1 MKKWGVLLLGLTVC
15 TALIGLIGKSSFKD
29 RGILSVSSIEDIKSI
44 NPNINQIFT
53 EADVELFIAD
63 YEEGRY
69 ENLSD
74 DTEVWIVQSNDK
86 ITQYDFSML
95 QEVKILQVLKGTA
108 EENSIAEVVS
118 SGGIYDQKYR
128 YHSYD
133 NEAPVFFGMMNVMLP
148 KQEYLLF
155 VKKMDV
161 SKYTDKQYY
170 RTAFPLFSYFN
181 LTEDYAV
188 ALNASADTLRY
199 NDVGNSEFLCDTQ
212 ETVRKL
218 MDFKQKVI
226 GKFVGKQ
233 SAYNNLVVGN
243 EYAAYV
249 DETGKLFRITRKRLS
264 GLQRT
269 QVD

>member
-1 MKKWGVLLLGLTVC
+1 MKKWGALLLGLTVFA
-15 TALIGLIGKSSFKD
+15 ALIGLIGKSSFKD
-29 RGILSVSSIEDIKSI
+29 RGILSVSSIEDIKNI

-53 EADVELFIAD
+53 EEDVESFIAG
-63 YEEGRY
+63 YKEGRY

-95 QEVKILQVLKGTA
+95 QEVKILQVLRGAA
-108 EENSIAEVVS
+108 EENSIAVVAS

-155 VKKMDV
+155 VKKMDA

-170 RTAFPLFSYFN
+170 RVAFPLFSYFN
-181 LTEDYAV
+181 LTEDYAR
-188 ALNASADTLRY
+188 ALNASADSLRY
-199 NDVGNSEFLCDTQ
+199 SDVGNSEFLCDTQ
-212 ETVRKL
+212 ETVQKL
-218 MDFKQKVI
+218 MDFKQEVI
-226 GKFVGKQ
+226 GKFVGKH

-243 EYAAYV
+243 EYATYV
-249 DETGKLFRITRKRLS
+249 DETGK
-264 GLQRT
+264 
-269 QVD
+269 